1 MMNGVSLPTHLN
13 SHASSV
19 PILTGTN
26 FSEWKE
32 QVEFTL
38 GVLDLDLALLKDK
51 PDPLTDKST
60 HEEKTLFNA
69 WERSDR
75 LSIMFLR
82 MTIASNIKTSLPKP
96 ENAKDYMKAIEER
109 FKTADK
115 SLAGKLMADLTT
127 IKFDGFERLS
137 VLGNLETLQLGQ
149 NKFNSSILSSLGGLS
164 SLKYL
169 YLHNNEIE
177 GAISVDGLNNLTSL
191 RDLKIS
197 SNHIEGFKSF
207 HELEALSNLRKLYL
221 SGNEID
227 EFVFSKDNRGFGKLS
242 RISLF
247 NITSN
252 GRRIS
257 LSLVQSL
264 AKFPLLKTLDLG
276 DNNLEGT
283 ILAQGELQYVLMS
296 YLAMEI

>member
-60 HEEKTLFNA
+60 PEEKTLFNA

-127 IKFDGFERLS
+127 IKFDGTRSMHEHVIEMTNLAAKLRN
-137 VLGNLETLQLGQ
+137 LGMT
-149 NKFNSSILSSLGGLS
+149 
-164 SLKYL
+164 
-169 YLHNNEIE
+169 
-177 GAISVDGLNNLTSL
+177 VD
-191 RDLKIS
+191 
-197 SNHIEGFKSF
+197 ESF
-207 HELEALSNLRKLYL
+207 
-221 SGNEID
+221 
-227 EFVFSKDNRGFGKLS
+227 
-242 RISLF
+242 
-247 NITSN
+247 
-252 GRRIS
+252 
-257 LSLVQSL
+257 LVQFILNSL
-264 AKFPLLKTLDLG
+264 PPQYGPFQIHYNTIKDKWAVNELANKLVQEEARLTQQGIKMGTLLIVEHSTMR
-276 DNNLEGT
+276 NT
-283 ILAQGELQYVLMS
+283 Q
-296 YLAMEI
+296 

>member
-1 MMNGVSLPTHLN
+1 MNGVSLPTHLN

-60 HEEKTLFNA
+60 PEEKTLFNT

-82 MTIASNIKTSLPKP
+82 MTIASNIKTSLPKS

-127 IKFDGFERLS
+127 IKFDGTRSMHEHELDIK
-137 VLGNLETLQLGQ
+137 LGQ
-149 NKFNSSILSSLGGLS
+149 STIQARKGHHPDARREKPKLFTKAFLQPKFNTDQHQDSPISIGI
-164 SLKYL
+164 YQ
-169 YLHNNEIE
+169 
-177 GAISVDGLNNLTSL
+177 SV
-191 RDLKIS
+191 
-197 SNHIEGFKSF
+197 
-207 HELEALSNLRKLYL
+207 A
-221 SGNEID
+221 
-227 EFVFSKDNRGFGKLS
+227 GFGS
-242 RISLF
+242 RIKNL
-247 NITSN
+247 
-252 GRRIS
+252 
-257 LSLVQSL
+257 LV
-264 AKFPLLKTLDLG
+264 P
-276 DNNLEGT
+276 
-283 ILAQGELQYVLMS
+283 
-296 YLAMEI
+296 